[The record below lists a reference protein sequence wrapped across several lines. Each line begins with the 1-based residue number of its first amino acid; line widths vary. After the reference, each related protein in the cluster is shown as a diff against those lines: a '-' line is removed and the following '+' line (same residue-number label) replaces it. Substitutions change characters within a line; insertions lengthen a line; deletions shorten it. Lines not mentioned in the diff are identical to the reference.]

1 MHFYD
6 EILSLNLGSFKYIRY
21 IYIITTK
28 FVEFYDTS
36 IGFYKK
42 NMVRYVQSLLR
53 VAFVRDKGRT
63 DSEYDTKLTTVKR
76 KEIKK

>member
-1 MHFYD
+1 
-6 EILSLNLGSFKYIRY
+6 
-21 IYIITTK
+21 
-28 FVEFYDTS
+28 
-36 IGFYKK
+36 
-42 NMVRYVQSLLR
+42 MVRYVQSLLR